1 MMITAE
7 KVLNVAESELG
18 YYEKKDVSKL
28 DSKKDNAGNKNY
40 TKYSRDLYAAGFYNG
55 NKQGY
60 AWCDQF
66 VDWCFFTAC
75 GGDKEK
81 AEALLYQ
88 TGNLGAGVGYS
99 ARYYQR
105 ADRFFESDP
114 QPGDQVFF
122 YKDGIWT
129 HTGLVL
135 EVKNGKVYTI
145 EGNMH
150 NHVAKCVYPLNYA
163 TIKGYGRPNYGM
175 EAAQVYTLTAFIR
188 EVQAACGAKVD
199 GIAGPETIGKT
210 VTLSAIKN
218 SRHEA
223 VKPVQKRLA
232 ALGYSQVGEADG
244 IAGHKFTA
252 AVKEFQRVNR
262 CWVDGEITAANQ
274 TWRKLLGME

>member
-7 KVLNVAESELG
+7 TVLNVAKAELG
-18 YYEKKDVSKL
+18 YYEKKDASRL
-28 DSKKDNAGNKNY
+28 DSKTDHVGSNNY

-55 NKQGY
+55 NKQGH
-60 AWCDQF
+60 AWCVQF

-75 GGDKEK
+75 GGNKEK
-81 AEALLYQ
+81 AEALLCQ

-99 ARYYQR
+99 ARYYQNQG
-105 ADRFFESDP
+105 RFFERDP
-114 QPGDQVFF
+114 QPGDQIFF
-122 YKDGIWT
+122 NKDGIWT

-145 EGNMH
+145 EGNKN

-163 TIKGYGRPNYGM
+163 TIKGYGRPDYSQTV
-175 EAAQVYTLTAFIR
+175 QVYTLPQFIR
-188 EVQAACGAKVD
+188 EVQQSCGAKVD

-210 VTLSAIKN
+210 VTLSAAKN
-218 SRHEA
+218 QRHPA
-223 VKPVQKRLA
+223 VKPVQKYLV

-244 IAGHKFTA
+244 IAGPKFTA

-262 CWVDGEITAANQ
+262 CWVDGEITAANK

>member
-1 MMITAE
+1 MITAE

-55 NKQGY
+55 SKQGY

-75 GGDKEK
+75 GADKEK

-114 QPGDQVFF
+114 QPGDQIFF
-122 YKDGIWT
+122 YKDGVWT

-163 TIKGYGRPNYGM
+163 TIKGYGRPFYEE
-175 EAAQVYTLTAFIR
+175 EAPAEPNGLCQVQLDVL
-188 EVQAACGAKVD
+188 EKGSK
-199 GIAGPETIGKT
+199 GE
-210 VTLSAIKN
+210 S
-218 SRHEA
+218 
-223 VKPVQKRLA
+223 VK
-232 ALGYSQVGEADG
+232 ALQILLKGYGYSLGGCGVDSDFGGATENAVEA
-244 IAGHKFTA
+244 
-252 AVKEFQRVNR
+252 FQEDNNLGVTGV
-262 CWVDGEITAANQ
+262 VDSQ
-274 TWRKLLGME
+274 TWAKILGA